1 MELGGKIMKWR
12 RATELEV
19 AKEMFRRR
27 RKYYLQ
33 AFDIW
38 EKNVLRGREQDS
50 QEVLDWYQTMLDFPD
65 SITENT
71 TFQDYPQIPEVLKN
85 YLK

>member
-1 MELGGKIMKWR
+1 MDTRLKPNKHFTTMQFRHFRKEL
-12 RATELEV
+12 
-19 AKEMFRRR
+19 F
-27 RKYYLQ
+27 Q

>member
-1 MELGGKIMKWR
+1 MINLSVEAKKKI
-12 RATELEV
+12 
-19 AKEMFRRR
+19 FRDS

-65 SITENT
+65 SITEDT